1 MSIWNFYV
9 KWHKR
14 AQGTGEKICVWC
26 SKFNH
31 FVFRLVLF
39 TYYAAVIN
47 AVFYRAAKESGFGG
61 SPVKERVS
69 GIAAL

>member
-1 MSIWNFYV
+1 MAACTRDRRENLCLVF
-9 KWHKR
+9 
-14 AQGTGEKICVWC
+14 KIQSFCLLSRLC
-26 SKFNH
+26 ILL
-31 FVFRLVLF
+31 VFA
-39 TYYAAVIN
+39 YYAAVIN

>member
-14 AQGTGEKICVWC
+14 AQETGDKICVWC

-31 FVFRLVLF
+31 SVFRLVLV

-47 AVFYRAAKESGFGG
+47 AVFYRAAKKSGFSG
-61 SPVKERVS
+61 SSVKERVS